1 MKTTLRNGLQAL
13 VFGGI
18 GVSILLL
25 VYNHQNTAYVAEC
38 GRNSI
43 APAECNLL
51 AKLVTDFTHVD
62 FRWIAAVLLGYVA
75 STVSRACK
83 WMLLLQPL
91 GFKPRFANT
100 FLAVCIAYFANL
112 GLPRV
117 GDFVRAGLMAR
128 YERIPVERV
137 LGTIVADR
145 TVDLLFLGAV
155 MTLALVLE
163 FDRISGFVAGR
174 GSLPGGAAW
183 VAVGAIGLTLVV
195 LLAVL
200 LVVFRQRLATTGIYQ
215 QTSGRLVGFRA
226 GLRSIRRLQHPV
238 WFVLHNVNIWLLSFL
253 MTWMS
258 LQAFAP
264 TAALDL
270 RAALTVFVF
279 ATLGIVVPSP
289 GGMGTFHLLV
299 ISALT
304 LFYGVRGDDAFSA
317 ANIFFFSVNVGF
329 TIVLGLLSLAA
340 LPLINR
346 RGPLDPAQ
354 RSGALTGS

>member
-1 MKTTLRNGLQAL
+1 MTTTLRNVLQAI
-13 VFGGI
+13 VFGAI
-18 GVSILLL
+18 GASILLL
-25 VYNHQNTAYVAEC
+25 VYNHQNTAYVAQC
-38 GRNSI
+38 ARNSM
-43 APAECNLL
+43 APADCNLL
-51 AKLVTDFTHVD
+51 AKLVTDFTHAD
-62 FRWIAAVLLGYVA
+62 FRWIALILLGYVA

-83 WMLLLQPL
+83 WQLLLQPL
-91 GFKPRFANT
+91 GFTPRFANT

-117 GDFVRAGLMAR
+117 GEFVRAALMAR

-145 TVDLLFLGAV
+145 AVDLLFLGAV

-163 FDRISGFVAGR
+163 FDRIESFLAGQA
-174 GSLPGGAAW
+174 SLPGGAAW
-183 VAVGAIGLTLVV
+183 LAVGAIGLTL
-195 LLAVL
+195 LVL
-200 LVVFRQRLATTGIYQ
+200 LVVFREQLARTGIYQ
-215 QTSGRLVGFRA
+215 QASGRLVGFRA

-238 WFVLHNVNIWLLSFL
+238 WFILHNVNIWLLSFL

-258 LQAFAP
+258 LQSFAP

-270 RAALTVFVF
+270 RATLTVFVF
-279 ATLGIVVPSP
+279 ATLGIVIPSP
-289 GGMGTFHLLV
+289 GGMGTFHFLV

-317 ANIFFFSVNVGF
+317 ANIFFFSVNIGF

-346 RGPLDPAQ
+346 QSPVDPAQ
-354 RSGALTGS
+354 RSGATGGS